1 LPFCAY
7 CGTEIPEGA
16 GYCTSCGRATGSLT
30 RGSVQGAGAAG
41 PVRIAAGPDS
51 IQSLVVARDIV
62 MKKKILSLREHYD
75 LEDTGGK
82 KIGEGD
88 GNFIQMPA
96 KFVLYDFSPGSGRTG
111 EVMRIEGKLISLR
124 HQFNFYDS
132 AGISLG
138 SMKKKIVKLIGQE
151 YWIEKDGTDVMR
163 AYGNFVQHDYR
174 MESNGQPVAQV
185 HKKWVTVRDEFG
197 ISITGNFDSR
207 LVIGAVIVIE
217 HLEVTARN
225 QHSGS

>member
-1 LPFCAY
+1 LPFCAF

-16 GYCTSCGRATGSLT
+16 GYCTSCGRPTGNLT
-30 RGSVQGAGAAG
+30 RGGVQGAGAAG

-51 IQSLVVARDIV
+51 IQSLVDARDIV

-96 KFVLYDFSPGSGRTG
+96 KFVLFDFSPGSGRTG
-111 EVMRIEGKLISLR
+111 EVMRIDGKLISLR

-151 YWIEKDGTDVMR
+151 YWIEKDGKDVMR

-174 MESNGQPVAQV
+174 MESNGQQVAQV
-185 HKKWVTVRDEFG
+185 HKKWVAVRDEFG

-225 QHSGS
+225 RSNS

>member
-1 LPFCAY
+1 MPFCAY
-7 CGTEIPEGA
+7 CGMEIPEGA
-16 GYCTSCGRATGSLT
+16 GYCTSCGRSTGGLT
-30 RGSVQGAGAAG
+30 GGTVQGTGAAG
-41 PVRIAAGPDS
+41 LVRTAAGPDS
-51 IQSLVVARDIV
+51 IQSLVDARDIV

-96 KFVLYDFSPGSGRTG
+96 KFVLSDFTPGSGRTG
-111 EVMRIEGKLISLR
+111 EVMRIDGKLISLR

-151 YWIEKDGTDVMR
+151 YWIEKDGTDLMR

-174 MESNGQPVAQV
+174 MESNGQLVAQV

-225 QHSGS
+225 RSSS